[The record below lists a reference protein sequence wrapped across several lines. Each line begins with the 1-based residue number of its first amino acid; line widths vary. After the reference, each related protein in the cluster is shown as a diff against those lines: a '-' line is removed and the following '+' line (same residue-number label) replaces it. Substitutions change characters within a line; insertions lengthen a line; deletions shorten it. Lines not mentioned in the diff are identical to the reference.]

1 MIKSLL
7 EVIMWLSMKDV
18 LDTEILSPAKVR
30 TAIHRLE
37 NIPVEWVSVMEYP
50 VEDYIRKNEF
60 VLSTGIGCHE
70 DIDVFRNFVLDVL
83 HSGASALAIALGR
96 YIKEIP
102 MEIIHL
108 AEKHGFPII
117 ELPWN
122 IRFSDIV
129 QAVLSRLNHWH
140 THTMNHYE
148 KIQKELLH
156 LFLSDGTLS
165 QAADIIEQE
174 IGTPVVI
181 VDVHGVVKGKSK
193 NSDSLMMKLESHVR
207 PLSYHEVLDRSNN
220 YAIDIDSL
228 DVTDSILQAS
238 IRTTNQ
244 KTNGFLLFEYS
255 KAVRSDPVITKEQQY
270 MLEYITTAVSLWF
283 QKEMAI
289 KETEWRLK
297 DDFVWSLASG
307 EYHSWDYIL
316 SRAKSLGYNVNLPY
330 VCVIGFAENLKSL
343 FQKIKPNKI
352 TYEQWMPSMIR
363 SIEEQVVLA
372 GKWIHK
378 EVMVTYQQ
386 ERLII
391 FLETT
396 LNQVQDVVNL
406 FLDHVENRLKKRF
419 PGLMMSW
426 GIAEQQAGIRTFHDS
441 FNNAKIALDIGRRQM
456 GPGYRYT
463 QVNTSIFRILLPLS
477 KNPDVLGIVLS
488 TIEQLIDY
496 DNHRGGDL
504 VHTLTTYIRNQGNIS
519 QTARELCVHRHT
531 LLYRLKKI
539 ESLTGRSLMNPD
551 DLFLLDLCIKL
562 WMIGFDQS

>member
-1 MIKSLL
+1 M
-7 EVIMWLSMKDV
+7 
-18 LDTEILSPAKVR
+18 
-30 TAIHRLE
+30 
-37 NIPVEWVSVMEYP
+37 
-50 VEDYIRKNEF
+50 
-60 VLSTGIGCHE
+60 
-70 DIDVFRNFVLDVL
+70 
-83 HSGASALAIALGR
+83 
-96 YIKEIP
+96 
-102 MEIIHL
+102 
-108 AEKHGFPII
+108 
-117 ELPWN
+117 
-122 IRFSDIV
+122 
-129 QAVLSRLNHWH
+129 
-140 THTMNHYE
+140 
-148 KIQKELLH
+148 
-156 LFLSDGTLS
+156 
-165 QAADIIEQE
+165 
-174 IGTPVVI
+174 
-181 VDVHGVVKGKSK
+181 
-193 NSDSLMMKLESHVR
+193 
-207 PLSYHEVLDRSNN
+207 
-220 YAIDIDSL
+220 
-228 DVTDSILQAS
+228 
-238 IRTTNQ
+238 
-244 KTNGFLLFEYS
+244 
-255 KAVRSDPVITKEQQY
+255 
-270 MLEYITTAVSLWF
+270 
-283 QKEMAI
+283 
-289 KETEWRLK
+289 
-297 DDFVWSLASG
+297 
-307 EYHSWDYIL
+307 
-316 SRAKSLGYNVNLPY
+316 NLPY